1 MDPTRI
7 SSEHRRLPILPSFSL
22 FFAAAGLLAAGCGD
36 TGKRSGAAP
45 AIRDSAGVTIV
56 EHPAGAVEEAP
67 RWTAGPEPALE
78 IGSLDGDGPRQLA
91 GVTDAALLSDG
102 SVVVGHHQPPELR
115 YFSVDGAHVRTVGR
129 EGEGPGEFR
138 HVSALLRLP
147 GDTLLVQDRRLDR
160 LSLFG
165 PEGRFLES
173 FRLGGGRPG
182 DLVGRFGDGT
192 LVTRASGA
200 YARAGPPEEGTRTA
214 DVPLVAHGP
223 DGALRDTLVRMPGP
237 TWRVASMGG
246 GGWYVLPVPF
256 TPWPHQAVG
265 PEVLYTGYAD
275 AWEIRRRSPAGK
287 VRRFV
292 RLDRERLPVT
302 EAARDSALR
311 TWLERMGEGRARE
324 RLEPILRDMELPDRR
339 PAFDAMELDAD
350 GRLWVRE
357 GGGPTGRVG
366 RRWIVLDGDG
376 TVRAVATLP
385 PGLEVHHLGAD
396 RVVGTWTDELDV
408 PHVRVHELRR
418 GAGEDG

>member
-1 MDPTRI
+1 MDAFRV
-7 SSEHRRLPILPSFSL
+7 SSEHARLPHLL
-22 FFAAAGLLAAGCGD
+22 LAAAGLLAAGCGD
-36 TGKRSGAAP
+36 AGEQSGAAP
-45 AIRDSAGVTIV
+45 AVRDSAGVTIV
-56 EHPAGAVEEAP
+56 EHPAGAVGEAP
-67 RWTAGPEPALE
+67 RWTAAPEPALE
-78 IGSLDGDGPRQLA
+78 IGSLDGGGPRQLA
-91 GVTDAALLSDG
+91 EVTDAVLLSDG

-115 YFSVDGAHVRTVGR
+115 YFSAEGEHVWTVGG

-138 HVSALLRLP
+138 HVSTLLRLP
-147 GDTLLVQDRRLDR
+147 GDTLLVQDGRLDR

-192 LVTRASGA
+192 LVTRASAA
-200 YARAGPPEEGTRTA
+200 YTRAGPPEEGTRTA

-223 DGALRDTLVRMPGP
+223 QGAPRDTLVRLPGP

-256 TPWPHQAVG
+256 TPWPGQAVG
-265 PEVLYTGYAD
+265 PEVLYTGFAD
-275 AWEIRRRSPAGK
+275 AWEIRRRSPGGE
-287 VRRFV
+287 VRGIV

-302 EAARDSALR
+302 AAARDSALR
-311 TWLERMGEGRARE
+311 TWFERMGEGRARE
-324 RLEPILRDMELPDRR
+324 RLEPILREMELPDRR

-357 GGGPTGRVG
+357 GGGPTGTVG
-366 RRWIVLDGDG
+366 RRWIVFGGDG
-376 TVRAVATLP
+376 RVRAVATLP
-385 PGLEVHHLGAD
+385 AGLEVHDLDGD

-408 PHVRVHELRR
+408 PYVGVHEIRR
-418 GAGEDG
+418 EAGGDR